1 MKRYALLSLLHNA
14 NAVIGECVAPDLK
27 TAVSQFQMMHPDLG
41 LDKDGYAKDG
51 DVTYCVAEYW
61 NPA

>member
-14 NAVIGECVAPDLK
+14 NKVIGECYAATKKEAVEKFQK
-27 TAVSQFQMMHPDLG
+27 THPYCL
-41 LDKDGYAKDG
+41 LDDDGYAKNMDL
-51 DVTYCVAEYW
+51 TYCVAEYW